1 MEDDPS
7 RVAVNILKFNSNFI
21 KHSLQNNADCVF
33 LLFWGGRVPTCNT
46 IPILNRTNLNL
57 EGNYY
62 L

>member
-33 LLFWGGRVPTCNT
+33 LLFWGGESTDV
-46 IPILNRTNLNL
+46 
-57 EGNYY
+57 
-62 L
+62 